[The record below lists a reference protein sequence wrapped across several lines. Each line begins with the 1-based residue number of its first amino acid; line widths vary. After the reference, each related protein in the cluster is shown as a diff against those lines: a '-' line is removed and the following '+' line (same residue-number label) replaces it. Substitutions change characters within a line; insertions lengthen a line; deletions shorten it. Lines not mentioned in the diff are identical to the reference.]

1 MGPWS
6 EALQGVACFWVALA
20 TVPAASSLFWH
31 DYTGGKEGGGGAMGF
46 RGRGG
51 GGGRR
56 VQLCTRLLTVAA

>member
-31 DYTGGKEGGGGAMGF
+31 DYTGGKEGGGGGQW
-46 RGRGG
+46 GVGG
-51 GGGRR
+51 GEGGGAP
-56 VQLCTRLLTVAA
+56 VPTFQKEN